1 MHEEQIVTYNLK
13 REPIVYSPKTEHS
26 KVMDLLIWFS
36 FLKHF
41 YLAWTS
47 IFGFLIDV
55 F

>member
-1 MHEEQIVTYNLK
+1 MHEKQIVTYNLK
-13 REPIVYSPKTEHS
+13 REPIVYSPKTEYS
-26 KVMDLLIWFS
+26 KVMELLILFS